1 MESNKNFITALAL
14 FLSFSVIANTDID
27 LLPSKTKTSNL
38 EAINTI
44 FLSSY
49 SVVAENQT
57 PQQYSD
63 QLRQFNINALGE
75 TLVHFY
81 DLDEQHAFR
90 PLKSGSQ
97 YSRYYVLQHYYKNK
111 PVHNEVVTI
120 AFDENNSIIKFAGKI
135 KISAKLGAVKTAI
148 KTKSNEVISSQSI
161 ISWLT
166 NNSLSPFFRH
176 TVKVNSIVD
185 VTYINKS
192 GQYISAY
199 KVDIFHTD
207 INGNPNR
214 DLLIIDAL
222 SKVIYEKTG
231 LLKLNT
237 EGQISDNSSVTKNL
251 HSKGGNF
258 FKGEREYK
266 APFAPK
272 VTDCKLLTYI
282 EEFYLNKRLLVTVN
296 MNNSIKI
303 NQWDVYTLNQEDCL
317 NESLFYEKDTLGLT
331 YAYSPLADAH
341 FHAEL
346 VMEMYNVFLQEPILG
361 VCTESNTHPNCTQ
374 YYKSS
379 GVNNDIPIYQG
390 VHYGVNYVGAFWSG
404 GVAYYGDGGFG
415 ILPNVSLD
423 TVAHEL
429 THGYQEISS
438 DDVYFRAL
446 DEATSDI
453 AGEAVKEF
461 VFNKTQGTDHE
472 YFPDNSYIVDYRY
485 LFGKEIVRE
494 DDVAIRELLSPVI
507 KVMPKDAIGIGQ
519 HDLSGPISLAFVTLV
534 SEGKFK
540 NFKDAFKVLVTSKK
554 TCVNTSIS
562 GYAGLNL
569 AANCIVDLADGMEQS
584 GEIDTVNIKNE
595 LSAAFTGINFSIE

>member
-135 KISAKLGAVKTAI
+135 KISAKLGAVKTGI

-199 KVDIFHTD
+199 KVDIFHTED
-207 INGNPNR
+207 R
-214 DLLIIDAL
+214 
-222 SKVIYEKTG
+222 K
-231 LLKLNT
+231 
-237 EGQISDNSSVTKNL
+237 SV
-251 HSKGGNF
+251 
-258 FKGEREYK
+258 
-266 APFAPK
+266 
-272 VTDCKLLTYI
+272 V
-282 EEFYLNKRLLVTVN
+282 
-296 MNNSIKI
+296 
-303 NQWDVYTLNQEDCL
+303 
-317 NESLFYEKDTLGLT
+317 
-331 YAYSPLADAH
+331 
-341 FHAEL
+341 
-346 VMEMYNVFLQEPILG
+346 
-361 VCTESNTHPNCTQ
+361 
-374 YYKSS
+374 
-379 GVNNDIPIYQG
+379 
-390 VHYGVNYVGAFWSG
+390 
-404 GVAYYGDGGFG
+404 
-415 ILPNVSLD
+415 
-423 TVAHEL
+423 
-429 THGYQEISS
+429 
-438 DDVYFRAL
+438 
-446 DEATSDI
+446 
-453 AGEAVKEF
+453 
-461 VFNKTQGTDHE
+461 
-472 YFPDNSYIVDYRY
+472 
-485 LFGKEIVRE
+485 
-494 DDVAIRELLSPVI
+494 
-507 KVMPKDAIGIGQ
+507 
-519 HDLSGPISLAFVTLV
+519 
-534 SEGKFK
+534 
-540 NFKDAFKVLVTSKK
+540 
-554 TCVNTSIS
+554 
-562 GYAGLNL
+562 
-569 AANCIVDLADGMEQS
+569 
-584 GEIDTVNIKNE
+584 
-595 LSAAFTGINFSIE
+595 